1 MRQLPAKYGYRVS
14 VTAFTLVA
22 MTWALSLFV
31 SIYCAVCEAVDTR
44 FTPVWDQNNLHSSA
58 LTMDSVVGSFFWLA
72 PNPMLNLTPIWPSDE
87 WNLKFLSYI
96 YYYLGSFSILS
107 VDPAYMDAI
116 VDITSHVGLFNVL
129 HSASLILFVSSHFT
143 WTEVV
148 LVSNF
153 ANMSVLYFRCSRLP
167 WLIRSSLASGPL
179 AWAFFAVFWNG
190 GFLIPQVADKTRP
203 AGSVFLWW
211 ILCYGMSFAF
221 TYKVGDKYVF
231 RVVFG
236 ASLTIGKDD
245 AVCYSL
251 SVLVAAVGL
260 YHARNNAQFHQW
272 VPPIA
277 IAAVLYATFLEIF
290 ISRWE
295 SNELRK
301 QAAMGGAS
309 GYGGEEGRQTRND
322 SYRLLR
328 E

>member
-1 MRQLPAKYGYRVS
+1 
-14 VTAFTLVA
+14 
-22 MTWALSLFV
+22 
-31 SIYCAVCEAVDTR
+31 
-44 FTPVWDQNNLHSSA
+44 
-58 LTMDSVVGSFFWLA
+58 
-72 PNPMLNLTPIWPSDE
+72 
-87 WNLKFLSYI
+87 
-96 YYYLGSFSILS
+96 
-107 VDPAYMDAI
+107 
-116 VDITSHVGLFNVL
+116 
-129 HSASLILFVSSHFT
+129 
-143 WTEVV
+143 
-148 LVSNF
+148 
-153 ANMSVLYFRCSRLP
+153 MSVLYFRCSRLP

-221 TYKVGDKYVF
+221 TYK
-231 RVVFG
+231 
-236 ASLTIGKDD
+236 DD

-277 IAAVLYATFLEIF
+277 IAAVLYATLVIF

-301 QAAMGGAS
+301 QAAMAGAS

-322 SYRLLR
+322 NYRLLR

>member
-1 MRQLPAKYGYRVS
+1 
-14 VTAFTLVA
+14 
-22 MTWALSLFV
+22 
-31 SIYCAVCEAVDTR
+31 
-44 FTPVWDQNNLHSSA
+44 
-58 LTMDSVVGSFFWLA
+58 
-72 PNPMLNLTPIWPSDE
+72 MLNLTPIWPSDE

-96 YYYLGSFSILS
+96 LLLFRVALFLFQLSCLVYAILS

-211 ILCYGMSFAF
+211 ILCYGMGFAF

-277 IAAVLYATFLEIF
+277 IAAGLYATFLVIF